1 MHQVVFMLQTGNGCA
16 LMATN
21 CRIGQPI
28 EADSEI
34 VSTLT
39 KSESLEPDNA
49 LQQLR
54 DFIANGDYAPG
65 DRLPAERQLINSL
78 GVTRNAL
85 RKGLDT
91 LEREG
96 AIWRHVGKGTFI
108 TTPQTLANVPG
119 IAELSHQVTP
129 IQMMRARLSLE
140 PAIAREAAINASGD
154 AVNRLIMARDR
165 AVAATTWDT
174 YEADD
179 DAFHRTMAEATGNIL
194 LVSLFDYLNQVRRAV
209 AWRQVIRATD
219 RPPKDH
225 SSFREHDDIVH
236 AVEQRDPKAAH
247 AAMQKHLNSVS
258 TRLFGDV

>member
-1 MHQVVFMLQTGNGCA
+1 VSN
-16 LMATN
+16 
-21 CRIGQPI
+21 QPSPQSQHT
-28 EADSEI
+28 D
-34 VSTLT
+34 
-39 KSESLEPDNA
+39 DA

-54 DFIANGDYAPG
+54 DFIATGGYAPG
-65 DRLPAERQLINSL
+65 DRLPAERQLISAL

-96 AIWRHVGKGTFI
+96 VIWRHVGKGTFI

-154 AVNRLIMARDR
+154 SMNRLIAARDR
-165 AVAATTWDT
+165 AASATTWDN

-179 DAFHRTMAEATGNIL
+179 DAFHRTLAEATGNIL

-219 RPPKDH
+219 CPPANH
-225 SSFREHDDIVH
+225 SSFQEHNEIVH
-236 AVEQRDPKAAH
+236 AVEQRDPLAAH
-247 AAMQKHLNSVS
+247 AAMQQHLNSVS
-258 TRLFGDV
+258 KRLFGDV